1 MEAKI
6 ALERTAYQLCNER
19 TYFQEIR
26 TVSVITAM
34 ITLIGCKPIKRA
46 AEKINQTGGKNNFKT
61 FFKVYINQVLL
72 ILTT

>member
-34 ITLIGCKPIKRA
+34 IILIGCKPIKR

-61 FFKVYINQVLL
+61 F
-72 ILTT
+72 